1 MKKKKKIKNEK
12 EKKNKKMKKIKK
24 KKEDDKSFFN
34 LFYREVLSI
43 YFIENNF
50 FWLDGL
56 YIEKLK
62 NKYKYNIL
70 GAD

>member
-1 MKKKKKIKNEK
+1 MG
-12 EKKNKKMKKIKK
+12 
-24 KKEDDKSFFN
+24 EDKKSFFN
-34 LFYREVLSI
+34 LFYRVDFFNLFYREDFFNLFYREDFFSI